1 MMPSAPQSSDFK
13 DVNMN
18 KKYGLLALIFSL
30 LLGCGGG
37 SDDKA
42 APSPVGE
49 TPTSIHWQPT
59 ATADWQV
66 STATAEGLNS
76 SLLDQ
81 AYQAGRNEHGLYAV
95 LVVKRGLLVGEAY
108 YSNKKASD
116 LLHLRSVTK
125 TLVSTLIGIAIAE
138 RKIQSIDQPISDFLR
153 ADYGNLLSNKADLT
167 IRHLLTMS
175 SGISWDESTLSGY
188 ADWESSADPTRY
200 VLERNLLTT
209 PGQQFNYN
217 SGTSHLLSVILT
229 KATGMSTE
237 SYAQTKLFTPLG
249 ITRWSWPTLRDG
261 FHNGAAGL
269 QLTARDLTKLVVLWQ
284 QQGRWLQ
291 QQLIPASYLL
301 NAAESQRNL
310 LASVGGLNLT
320 GYGFLWWLGSDNGR
334 ALQLAWGYGG
344 QFALTLP
351 AQDVTILVMGNN
363 VPANVRDQERRL
375 MELVVQKI
383 LPAIPQ

>member
-1 MMPSAPQSSDFK
+1 
-13 DVNMN
+13 MN